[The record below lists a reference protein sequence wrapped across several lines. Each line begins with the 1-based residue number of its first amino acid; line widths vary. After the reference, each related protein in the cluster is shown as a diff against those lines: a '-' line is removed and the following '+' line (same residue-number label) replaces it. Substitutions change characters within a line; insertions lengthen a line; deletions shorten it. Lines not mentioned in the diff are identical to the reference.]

1 MQSSCLSPIFDQFPK
16 RKKNVS
22 ALYILRRLTNFLRT
36 IPGGVLIGELVRTS
50 MGTNRKTVRV
60 DDFDGDLIM
69 YLDLSEH
76 MQGQIFW
83 HGSYSIEIIALLKRV
98 LPRGGTVIDCGA
110 NVGEISLLAAKLVGP
125 AGQVYSFEPIGPI
138 ADQLDR
144 HGQEN
149 NFGNI
154 EILRVGV
161 ARESGASPIYMAA
174 ERFVDG
180 SHHDGLGTMFPT
192 ETRSALVGEIPLVSI
207 DDFARSRNLQR
218 LDLIKIDIEGG
229 ELSALQGAKHVLATL
244 KPALIVEVS
253 AQTCEAAGYK
263 MQDVYRFLEE
273 NGYTIY
279 CIRRKGALK
288 PIDVDDLSDF
298 QNLYCIARA

>member
-1 MQSSCLSPIFDQFPK
+1 MY
-16 RKKNVS
+16 
-22 ALYILRRLTNFLRT
+22 ALYILRRLTNLLRK
-36 IPGGVLIGELVRTS
+36 IRGGVLIGEIVRKS
-50 MGTNRKTVRV
+50 MSANRKTVRV

-83 HGSYSIEIIALLKRV
+83 HGSYSIDIIALLKR
-98 LPRGGTVIDCGA
+98 LSLCGGSVIDCGA

-125 AGQVYSFEPIGPI
+125 AGQVYSFEPIGRL
-138 ADQLDR
+138 ADQLER
-144 HGQEN
+144 HRDEN
-149 NFGNI
+149 NFSNI

-174 ERFVDG
+174 GRFADG
-180 SHHDGLGTMFPT
+180 SHHDGLGTLFPT
-192 ETRSALVGEIPLVSI
+192 EARSTPVGEISLVSI

-229 ELSALQGAKHVLATL
+229 ELSALQGATHVFATL

-253 AQTCEAAGYK
+253 DQTCRAAGYT
-263 MQDVYRFLEE
+263 MQDLYWFLGE
-273 NGYTIY
+273 NGYIIHA
-279 CIRRKGALK
+279 IRRKGALEAL
-288 PIDVDDLSDF
+288 DVDDLSEF
-298 QNLYCIARA
+298 QNLYCVARA